1 MTITTLILLLATG
14 ILAAVTAVNISGNQD
29 VFKAGH
35 TYIFLANN
43 GKYLSRIRRGVVDHI
58 EAEKISIDYFC
69 RFRASIMGDGKVAF
83 QGDDGNWDY
92 LSRITRFSNQNIEA
106 AKKAIDIHSMFD
118 VEVVTPGPWNGAQY
132 VHLKADNGKYWGIV
146 ERRPYSRQNIEAYYD
161 SNLNE
166 TATRFIVLEAQ

>member
-14 ILAAVTAVNISGNQD
+14 ILAVTAVNISGNQD

-83 QGDDGNWDY
+83 QGDDGN
-92 LSRITRFSNQNIEA
+92 
-106 AKKAIDIHSMFD
+106 
-118 VEVVTPGPWNGAQY
+118 
-132 VHLKADNGKYWGIV
+132 
-146 ERRPYSRQNIEAYYD
+146 
-161 SNLNE
+161 
-166 TATRFIVLEAQ
+166 